1 MNKIRIK
8 GAAQHN
14 LKNINVDIPRDQLV
28 VITGVSGSGKS
39 SLAFDTI
46 YAEGQRRY
54 VESLSTYARQFIGQ
68 MDKPDVESIEGLS
81 PAIAI
86 EQRAAAHNPRSTVGT
101 VTEIYDYLRLLFARV
116 GIPHCHKCGREI
128 KSQSID
134 AMLEMI
140 LAYPVGQRLTILAPL
155 ARGKKGEFQK
165 EFKKLLKD
173 GYVRVRVD
181 GEVREL
187 AEEIIL
193 DKNKRHDIDVVI
205 DRLIVK
211 EGIRKR
217 LRDSLE
223 TASGLSDGLVR
234 VALIGGEEVLFSE
247 RYACPDCGVSLTEL
261 APRMFSFNSPYGACP
276 DCGGLGTRMY
286 FAEELVVPDTSL
298 SVREG
303 AIVPWSGRHS
313 LHYFQT
319 IDALAE
325 HYGFDINTP
334 FEKLPEAIR
343 NALLRGSGDEKIR
356 FYADRGGRRYFHTR
370 PFEGVL
376 NQLDRRYKET
386 TSLHIR
392 LDLSRYINLRE
403 CPTCLGARLKKE
415 SLSITVGGKNI
426 YEVCRMPI
434 RACLD
439 FLLAIPFTP
448 QEIQVTERVMKEIR
462 QRLCFLL
469 DVGMDYLSLDRA
481 SGSLSGGEGQRIRL
495 ATQIGSGL
503 VGVLYVLDE
512 PTVGLHQRD
521 NVRLIATLK
530 RLRDMG
536 NTVLVVEHD
545 QDMMMESDQIIDIG
559 PGAGVDGGEVVFQ
572 GTPAEICASPTSL
585 TGAFLSGRKSIALP
599 SRRRSGTGRHIVIEG
614 AHEHNLREIDIRI
627 PVGVVTAVTGVSGS
641 GKSTMVIETL
651 YKVLARRFNL
661 EKTGGGKIRRIV
673 DLGGIE
679 RIILMNQQPIG
690 RTPRSNPATYTGI
703 FSPIRDLFTGLP
715 ESRLRGYKPG
725 RFSFNVKGGRCE
737 ACEGNGL
744 IKIEMHFL
752 PDVYVTCDVCHGHR
766 FNPDTLDVRY
776 KDKNI
781 AEVLDMT
788 VQQALGFFEHIPAIR
803 GKLQLLYDV
812 GLGYIRL
819 GQSATTLSGGEAQRI
834 KLSRELGKRMNS
846 NTLYILDEPTIG
858 LHFSDIQKLMEV
870 LMRLVDMGNTV
881 LVIEHNLDVIKSADH
896 IIDLGPEGGPG
907 GGRIIASGTPEEVS
921 RIKHSYT
928 GQFLRKVLAT
938 ERHGESQGIPTVS
951 PENTGIDA
959 GFSIDGKGRLPLECP

>member
-1 MNKIRIK
+1 MNTIKIK
-8 GAAQHN
+8 GASQHN
-14 LKNINVDIPRDQLV
+14 LKHINVDIPRDQLV

-86 EQRAAAHNPRSTVGT
+86 EQRTAAHNPRSTVGT
-101 VTEIYDYLRLLFARV
+101 VTEIYDHLRLLFARIGV
-116 GIPHCHKCGREI
+116 PHCTKCGKEI
-128 KSQSID
+128 QSQTID
-134 AMLEMI
+134 MMLETI
-140 LAYPVGQRLTILAPL
+140 LAYPPNARVTILAPI

-165 EFKKLLKD
+165 ELKTLLKK

-187 AEEIIL
+187 AEEISI
-193 DKNKRHDIDVVI
+193 DKNKRHDVDVVI
-205 DRLIVK
+205 DRLVIK

-223 TASGLSDGLVR
+223 MASGLSEGLVR
-234 VALIGGEEVLFSE
+234 VGLAGGEEVLFSE
-247 RYACPDCGVSLTEL
+247 RYACPDCGVSITDL

-276 DCGGLGTRMY
+276 DCGGLGTRT
-286 FAEELVVPDTSL
+286 FFDEELVVPDL
-298 SVREG
+298 GISVREG

-313 LHYFQT
+313 LQYFQM
-319 IDALAE
+319 IDTLAG

-334 FEKLPEAIR
+334 FQELPAKIR
-343 NALLRGSGDEKIR
+343 DLLLHGSGEEKIR
-356 FYADRGGRRYFHTR
+356 FHADRGGRRYFHTR

-386 TSLHIR
+386 MSNAVR
-392 LDLSRYINLRE
+392 MDLSRYINLRE

-415 SLSITVGGKNI
+415 SLSVTVGGKNI
-426 YEVCRMPI
+426 CEVCRLPI
-434 RACLD
+434 RECLD
-439 FLLAIPFTP
+439 FLTAIPLSP
-448 QEIQVTERVMKEIR
+448 QELHVTERVMKEIR
-462 QRLCFLL
+462 LRLRFLL
-469 DVGMDYLSLDRA
+469 DVGMDYLTLERS

-572 GTPAEICASPTSL
+572 GTPEEICRSEVSL
-585 TGAFLSGRKSIALP
+585 TGAYLSGRKGIAVP
-599 SRRRSGTGRHIVIEG
+599 ERRRPLTGKFIVLEG
-614 AHEHNLREIDIRI
+614 ANEHNLQNVDIRI
-627 PVGVVTAVTGVSGS
+627 PVGIFTAVTGVSGS

-651 YKVLARRFNL
+651 YKALARRLNQ
-661 EKTGGGKIRRIV
+661 ERTGGGKIRRIA

-690 RTPRSNPATYTGI
+690 RTPRSNPVTYTGI
-703 FSPIRDLFTGLP
+703 FSHIRDLFTGLP

-766 FNPDTLDVRY
+766 FNLDTLDVRY
-776 KDKNI
+776 KDKSI

-788 VQQALGFFEHIPAIR
+788 VQQALLFFENIPPIR
-803 GKLQLLYDV
+803 SKLQLLYDV

-834 KLSRELGKRMNS
+834 KLSRELAKRTNS

-858 LHFSDIQKLMEV
+858 LHFADIQKLLDV
-870 LMRLVDMGNTV
+870 LMRLVDMGNTIV
-881 LVIEHNLDVIKSADH
+881 VIEHNLDIIKSADY

-907 GGRIIASGTPEEVS
+907 GGRIIATGTPEQVARTES
-921 RIKHSYT
+921 SYT
-928 GQFLRKVLAT
+928 GQFLNQVLRT
-938 ERHGESQGIPTVS
+938 E
-951 PENTGIDA
+951 
-959 GFSIDGKGRLPLECP
+959 

>member
-1 MNKIRIK
+1 MNCIKIK

-14 LKNINVDIPRDQLV
+14 LRHINVDIPRDRLV

-86 EQRAAAHNPRSTVGT
+86 EQRTAAHNPRSTVGT
-101 VTEIYDYLRLLFARV
+101 VTEIYDHLRLLFARV
-116 GIPHCHKCGREI
+116 GVPHCTKCGKEI
-128 KSQSID
+128 QSQTID
-134 AMLEMI
+134 MMLETI
-140 LAYPVGQRLTILAPL
+140 LAYPPNARVTILAPI

-165 EFKKLLKD
+165 ELKTLLKK

-187 AEEIIL
+187 AEEISL

-205 DRLIVK
+205 DRLVIK

-223 TASGLSDGLVR
+223 MASGLSEGLVR
-234 VALIGGEEVLFSE
+234 VGLAGGEEALFSE
-247 RYACPDCGVSLTEL
+247 RYACPDCGVSITEL

-276 DCGGLGTRMY
+276 DCGGLGTRT
-286 FAEELVVPDTSL
+286 FFDEELVVPDL
-298 SVREG
+298 GISVREG

-313 LHYFQT
+313 LHYFQM
-319 IDALAE
+319 IDTLAG

-334 FEKLPEAIR
+334 FQELPAKIR
-343 NALLRGSGDEKIR
+343 EVLLRGSGEEKIR
-356 FYADRGGRRYFHTR
+356 FHADRGGRRFFHTR

-376 NQLDRRYKET
+376 NQLERRYRET
-386 TSLHIR
+386 MSNAVR
-392 LDLSRYINLRE
+392 MDLSRYINLRE

-415 SLSITVGGKNI
+415 SLSVTVGGKNI
-426 YEVCRMPI
+426 CEVCRLPI
-434 RACLD
+434 RECLD
-439 FLLAIPFTP
+439 FLTAIPLSP
-448 QEIQVTERVMKEIR
+448 QELHVTERVMKEIR
-462 QRLCFLL
+462 LRLRFLL

-545 QDMMMESDQIIDIG
+545 RDMMMESDQIIDIG

-572 GTPAEICASPTSL
+572 GTPEEICRSEVSL
-585 TGAFLSGRKSIALP
+585 TGAYLSGRRAIAIP
-599 SRRRSGTGRHIVIEG
+599 ETRRSLTGQFIVLEG
-614 AHEHNLREIDIRI
+614 ANEHNLRNVDIRI
-627 PVGVVTAVTGVSGS
+627 PVGVFTAVTGVSGS

-651 YKVLARRFNL
+651 YKALARRLNQ
-661 EKTGGGKIRRIV
+661 ERTGGGKIRRIA

-690 RTPRSNPATYTGI
+690 RTPRSNPVTYTGV
-703 FSPIRDLFTGLP
+703 FSHIRDLFTGLP

-752 PDVYVTCDVCHGHR
+752 PDVYVTCDVCRGHR
-766 FNPDTLDVRY
+766 FNLDTLDVRY

-788 VQQALGFFEHIPAIR
+788 VQQALLFFENIPAIR
-803 GKLQLLYDV
+803 SKLQLLYDV

-858 LHFSDIQKLMEV
+858 LHFADIQKLLDV
-870 LMRLVDMGNTV
+870 LMRLVGMGNTIV
-881 LVIEHNLDVIKSADH
+881 VIEHNLDVIKCADH

-907 GGRIIASGTPEEVS
+907 GGRIVATGTPEQVARTEE
-921 RIKHSYT
+921 SYT
-928 GQFLRKVLAT
+928 GQFLRKLLA
-938 ERHGESQGIPTVS
+938 
-951 PENTGIDA
+951 
-959 GFSIDGKGRLPLECP
+959 

>member
-1 MNKIRIK
+1 MDTIRIK

-14 LKNINVDIPRDQLV
+14 LKNINLDIPRDRMV

-86 EQRAAAHNPRSTVGT
+86 EQRTASHNPRSTVGT
-101 VTEIYDYLRLLFARV
+101 VTEIYDYLRLLFARIGV
-116 GIPHCHKCGREI
+116 PHCHKCGREI
-128 KSQSID
+128 RSQSID
-134 AMLEMI
+134 TMLETI
-140 LAYPVGQRLTILAPL
+140 LAWSVNTRLTIMAPL

-165 EFKKLLKD
+165 ELKRLLKE
-173 GYVRVRVD
+173 GYVRVRID
-181 GEVREL
+181 GDLREL
-187 AEEIIL
+187 AEEIVL

-223 TASGLSDGLVR
+223 TAASLSDGLVR
-234 VALIGGEEVLFSE
+234 VVVAGGEEVLFSE
-247 RYACPDCGVSLTEL
+247 RYACPDCGVSITEL

-276 DCGGLGTRMY
+276 DCSGLGTRMY
-286 FAEELVVPDTSL
+286 FDEALVVPDGGL
-298 SVREG
+298 SIREG
-303 AIVPWSGRHS
+303 AILPWSGRHS

-319 IDALAE
+319 IDALAA

-334 FEKLPEAIR
+334 FEKLPERIR
-343 NALLRGSGDEKIR
+343 NVLLRGSGEETIR
-356 FYADRGGRRYFHTR
+356 FYADRGGRRYFYTR

-386 TSLHIR
+386 TSLHVR
-392 LDLSRYINLRE
+392 MDLSRYINLRE
-403 CPTCLGARLKKE
+403 CPTCLGARLKPE
-415 SLSITVGGKNI
+415 VLSVTVGGKNI
-426 YEVCRMPI
+426 YEVCRLPI
-434 RACLD
+434 RECLA
-439 FLLAIPFTP
+439 FLTAMPLSS
-448 QEIQVTERVMKEIR
+448 QEFQVTERVMKEIR
-462 QRLCFLL
+462 QRLQFLL
-469 DVGMDYLSLDRA
+469 DVGMDYLSLERS

-521 NVRLIATLK
+521 NIRLIATLK

-545 QDMMMESDQIIDIG
+545 QDMMMESDQIVDIG
-559 PGAGVDGGEVVFQ
+559 PGAGVDGGRVVFQ
-572 GTPAEICASPTSL
+572 GTPAEICSSETSL
-585 TGAFLSGRKSIALP
+585 TGAYLSGRRSIAVP
-599 SRRRSGTGRHIVIEG
+599 RSRRPPTGRFIVLEG
-614 AHEHNLREIDIRI
+614 AYEHNLKDVDIRI
-627 PVGVVTAVTGVSGS
+627 PVGLFTAVTGVSGS

-651 YKVLARRFNL
+651 YKALSRRLNQ
-661 EKTGGGKIRRIV
+661 ERGGGGKVRRIA
-673 DLGGIE
+673 DLGGVE

-690 RTPRSNPATYTGI
+690 RTPRSNPVTYTGI
-703 FSPIRDLFTGLP
+703 FSHIRDLFTGLP

-766 FNPDTLDVRY
+766 FNRDTLEVRY

-788 VQQALGFFEHIPAIR
+788 VGEALTFFENIPAIR
-803 GKLQLLYDV
+803 SKLQLLHDV

-834 KLSRELGKRMNS
+834 KLSRELGKRTNT
-846 NTLYILDEPTIG
+846 NTLYVLDEPTIG
-858 LHFSDIQKLMEV
+858 LHFADIEKLLDV
-870 LMRLVDMGNTV
+870 LMRLVDMGNTIV
-881 LVIEHNLDVIKSADH
+881 VIEHNLDMIKSADH
-896 IIDLGPEGGPG
+896 IIDLGPEGGPR
-907 GGRIIASGTPEEVS
+907 GGRIIASGTPEEVA
-921 RIKHSYT
+921 RTEGSYT
-928 GQFLRKVLAT
+928 GQFLRKVLT
-938 ERHGESQGIPTVS
+938 R
-951 PENTGIDA
+951 
-959 GFSIDGKGRLPLECP
+959 